1 MTNSRL
7 KRLEVD
13 FFSTLDDRLKDIEI
27 SDKELINMS
36 IGVPD
41 GRTPDHVLESVKSS
55 IDDIQN
61 HKYAGF
67 KVRENLIQAVKDF
80 YKRHYDVHLDD
91 ENIAL
96 LYGTKNAILTFPS
109 FFIEPGEGVFLPNP
123 GYVDYLPGVKLAGG
137 EQYNLDLTEENNFLP
152 DYDRLN
158 EEELDNARLIV
169 LNYPSNPLGAVAT
182 KEFFDETVE
191 RFKNTDTMIINDFA
205 YSAFGFDKKA
215 PSILQSDKNF
225 ETSMELFS
233 LSKGFNMSG
242 FRIGFAVGNR
252 DMVGTLNRYH
262 AYSQAGMWGVQQE
275 AATTALNDSD
285 DFLVK
290 QNEIFKR
297 RRDMFVNGLREAGIT
312 VNNIEGGI
320 FGWVETPKGFNG
332 EEFFEYLLKEQS
344 IMVIPGFPF
353 GPLGENRIRVSLAI
367 PDEDLEECI
376 ERFKSIKH
384 LWEEK

>member
-67 KVRENLIQAVKDF
+67 KVRENLIQAVKNF
-80 YKRHYDVHLDD
+80 YKRHYDVHLED

-158 EEELDNARLIV
+158 KEELDNARLIV

-191 RFKNTDTMIINDFA
+191 RFKNTNTMIINDFA

-215 PSILQSDKNF
+215 PSILQSDQNF

-242 FRIGFAVGNR
+242 FRIGFAVGNK

-275 AATTALNDSD
+275 AATTALNCLLYTSPSP
-285 DFLVK
+285 
-290 QNEIFKR
+290 
-297 RRDMFVNGLREAGIT
+297 RDQRGSRMPSSA
-312 VNNIEGGI
+312 
-320 FGWVETPKGFNG
+320 
-332 EEFFEYLLKEQS
+332 
-344 IMVIPGFPF
+344 
-353 GPLGENRIRVSLAI
+353 
-367 PDEDLEECI
+367 
-376 ERFKSIKH
+376 
-384 LWEEK
+384 